1 MSNRID
7 CGQEIEYR
15 EYSFNNIYIMQLN
28 IKTKPLTLAHMTQS
42 DKGDKL
48 IEVKGLCENS

>member
-1 MSNRID
+1 
-7 CGQEIEYR
+7 
-15 EYSFNNIYIMQLN
+15 MQLN